1 MGALGAAGHAS
12 GSVLCQQH
20 RAKRLVHRASESPAF
35 GRGSDVRKC
44 MNLCMGHRNSSKDTV
59 SRHNL

>member
-1 MGALGAAGHAS
+1 MPVGLPCAS
-12 GSVLCQQH
+12 STGQ
-20 RAKRLVHRASESPAF
+20 KRLVHGASESPAF

-44 MNLCMGHRNSSKDTV
+44 MNLCMGHKNSSKDTV